1 MVKLELIAERAPEE
15 EAKVEAKVEA
25 EVEAEV
31 EATAPV
37 RFTMFPIQD
46 SAVWE
51 MYKKAIASFWT
62 VEEVDLADDSKHW
75 ETLTDDE
82 KRFISHILA
91 FFAAS
96 DGIVLENLALPPSHP
111 FPLNCDK

>member
-1 MVKLELIAERAPEE
+1 MTFSSNVCFPLMTARRVKLLTISTCVLTASCSSFPFSL
-15 EAKVEAKVEA
+15 
-25 EVEAEV
+25 
-31 EATAPV
+31 TAPV

-51 MYKKAIASFWT
+51 MYKNAIASFWT

-96 DGIVLENLALPPSHP
+96 FSRT
-111 FPLNCDK
+111 